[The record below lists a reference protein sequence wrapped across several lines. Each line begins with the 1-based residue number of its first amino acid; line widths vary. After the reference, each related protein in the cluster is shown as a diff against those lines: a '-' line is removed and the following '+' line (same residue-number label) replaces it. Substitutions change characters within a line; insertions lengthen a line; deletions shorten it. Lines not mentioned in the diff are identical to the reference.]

1 MFVKKE
7 SLCPVGH
14 RNDLSFFAKGRI
26 GKPDGSQN
34 KERKVYMIISRILA
48 IVIFVV
54 MFVEI
59 VREKRPCFLV
69 SLVAGAATIV
79 LVFLVCMHSLEA
91 VKVALSFDSMLE
103 PTFWYAGH
111 EASSAMNT
119 GINWSTII
127 FIAGMMIM
135 VEGMS
140 EAGFFDWLCLRLAK
154 AVNYKPV
161 PLFICF
167 MVLSAVLS
175 MFIDSITVILF
186 LAVAS
191 VRLGHLLEFDPVPF
205 IIAQIVTANLG
216 GSATMSG
223 DPPNIIIGTA
233 LGYSFFDFL
242 KNTGVL
248 ALVGL
253 IVVVPFFY
261 FCFRKELVSGKD
273 LASMTAEDLD
283 PRAAI
288 HSMKKFVISMAVF
301 LLMVFLLIT
310 HAMTGL
316 TVATVG
322 VIAAA
327 ITLAT
332 NKAPYHL
339 IKRVDWKTILFFIG
353 LFVAVS
359 GLEETGVLEALANGI
374 AAITGGN
381 LTIMLIVIIWLS
393 AIASAFVDN
402 IPFAATMVPVIN
414 SLSVSMGVPLDT
426 LAWTLAIG
434 TDVGGSATPIGA
446 SANVAGISIA
456 ARDGHPITWGRYCK
470 YSAPA
475 SLMVIALSMV
485 IILLRY

>member
-1 MFVKKE
+1 M
-7 SLCPVGH
+7 
-14 RNDLSFFAKGRI
+14 
-26 GKPDGSQN
+26 
-34 KERKVYMIISRILA
+34 ISRIVA
-48 IVIFVV
+48 IVIFVI

-59 VREKRPCFLV
+59 VREKRPRFLV
-69 SLVAGAATIV
+69 ALVAGAATIV
-79 LVFLVCMHSLEA
+79 VVFLVCMHSIES
-91 VKVALSFDSMLE
+91 VRVALSFDSMLE

-111 EASSAMNT
+111 EESSAMNT

-205 IIAQIVTANLG
+205 IIAQIFTANLG

-242 KNTGVL
+242 RNTGVI

-261 FCFRKELVSGKD
+261 FCFRKELVSEAD
-273 LASMTAEDLD
+273 MASLTAKGLD
-283 PRAAI
+283 PRGAI
-288 HSMKKFVISMAVF
+288 TSMKKFAVSVVIFAFVV
-301 LLMVFLLIT
+301 LLLIT

-322 VIAAA
+322 VIAAV

-332 NKAPYHL
+332 NRAPLHL
-339 IKRVDWKTILFFIG
+339 IKRVDWETILFFIG

-381 LTIMLIVIIWLS
+381 LTVMVIIIVWLS

-414 SLSVSMGVPLDT
+414 SLSATMGVPLDT
-426 LAWTLAIG
+426 LAWTLAMG
-434 TDVGGSATPIGA
+434 TDIGGSATPIGA
-446 SANVAGISIA
+446 SANVAGTSIA

-475 SLMVIALSMV
+475 SILIIALSMV
-485 IILLRY
+485 MILLRY

>member
-1 MFVKKE
+1 M
-7 SLCPVGH
+7 
-14 RNDLSFFAKGRI
+14 
-26 GKPDGSQN
+26 
-34 KERKVYMIISRILA
+34 ISRIVA
-48 IVIFVV
+48 IVIFVI

-59 VREKRPCFLV
+59 VREKRPRFLV
-69 SLVAGAATIV
+69 ALVAGAATIV
-79 LVFLVCMHSLEA
+79 VVFLVCMHSIES
-91 VKVALSFDSMLE
+91 VRVALSFDSMLE
-103 PTFWYAGH
+103 STFWYAGH
-111 EASSAMNT
+111 EESSAMNT

-205 IIAQIVTANLG
+205 IIAQIFTANLG

-242 KNTGVL
+242 RNTGVI

-261 FCFRKELVSGKD
+261 FCFRKELVSGAD
-273 LASMTAEDLD
+273 MASLTAKGLD
-283 PRAAI
+283 PRGAI
-288 HSMKKFVISMAVF
+288 TSMKRFAVSVAIFIFVV
-301 LLMVFLLIT
+301 LLLIT

-322 VIAAA
+322 VIAAV

-332 NKAPYHL
+332 NRAPLHL
-339 IKRVDWKTILFFIG
+339 IKRVDWETILFFIG

-381 LTIMLIVIIWLS
+381 LTVMVIIIVWLS
-393 AIASAFVDN
+393 AIAYAFVDN

-414 SLSVSMGVPLDT
+414 SLSATMGVPLDT
-426 LAWTLAIG
+426 LAWTLAMG
-434 TDVGGSATPIGA
+434 TDIGGSATPIGA
-446 SANVAGISIA
+446 SANVAGTSIA

-475 SLMVIALSMV
+475 SILVIALSMV
-485 IILLRY
+485 MILLRY

>member
-1 MFVKKE
+1 M
-7 SLCPVGH
+7 
-14 RNDLSFFAKGRI
+14 
-26 GKPDGSQN
+26 
-34 KERKVYMIISRILA
+34 ISRIVA
-48 IVIFVV
+48 IVIFVI

-59 VREKRPCFLV
+59 VREKRPRFLV
-69 SLVAGAATIV
+69 ALVAGAATIV
-79 LVFLVCMHSLEA
+79 VVFLVCMHSIES
-91 VKVALSFDSMLE
+91 VRVALSFDSMLE
-103 PTFWYAGH
+103 STFWYAGH
-111 EASSAMNT
+111 EESSAMNT

-154 AVNYKPV
+154 SVNYKPV

-167 MVLSAVLS
+167 MILSAVLS

-205 IIAQIVTANLG
+205 IIAQIFTANLG

-242 KNTGVL
+242 RNTGVI

-261 FCFRKELVSGKD
+261 FCFRKELVSGAD
-273 LASMTAEDLD
+273 MASLTAKGLD
-283 PRAAI
+283 PRGAI
-288 HSMKKFVISMAVF
+288 TSMKRFAVSVAIFIFVV
-301 LLMVFLLIT
+301 LLLIT

-322 VIAAA
+322 VIAAV

-332 NKAPYHL
+332 NRAPLHL
-339 IKRVDWKTILFFIG
+339 IKRVDWETILFFIG

-381 LTIMLIVIIWLS
+381 LTVMVIIIVWLS

-414 SLSVSMGVPLDT
+414 SLSATMGVPLDT
-426 LAWTLAIG
+426 LAWTLAMG
-434 TDVGGSATPIGA
+434 TDIGGSATPIGA
-446 SANVAGISIA
+446 SANVAGTSIA

-475 SLMVIALSMV
+475 SILVIALSMV
-485 IILLRY
+485 MILLRY

>member
-1 MFVKKE
+1 M
-7 SLCPVGH
+7 
-14 RNDLSFFAKGRI
+14 I
-26 GKPDGSQN
+26 SQ
-34 KERKVYMIISRILA
+34 ILA
-48 IVIFVV
+48 IVIFVI

-59 VREKRPCFLV
+59 VREKQPRYLV
-69 SLVAGAATIV
+69 ALVAGAATIV
-79 LVFLVCMHSLEA
+79 VVFLACMHSLEA
-91 VKVALSFDSMLE
+91 VRVALSFDSMLE

-111 EASSAMNT
+111 EHSSAMNT

-127 FIAGMMIM
+127 FITGMMVM

-154 AVNYKPV
+154 AVDYKPI

-167 MVLSAVLS
+167 MILSAVLS

-205 IIAQIVTANLG
+205 IIAQIFTANLG

-242 KNTGVL
+242 KNTGVI

-253 IVVVPFFY
+253 IVIVPFFY
-261 FCFRKELVSGKD
+261 LCFRKELVSTAD
-273 LASMTAEDLD
+273 MASLTAKGLD
-283 PRAAI
+283 PRGAI
-288 HSMKKFVISMAVF
+288 TSVKRFATSVVIFGFVV
-301 LLMVFLLIT
+301 LLLIT

-327 ITLAT
+327 ITLAS
-332 NKAPYHL
+332 NKAPWHL
-339 IKRVDWKTILFFIG
+339 IKRVDWETVLFFIG

-381 LTIMLIVIIWLS
+381 LTMMVVIIIWLS

-414 SLSVSMGVPLDT
+414 SLSATMGVPLDT
-426 LAWTLAIG
+426 LAWTLAMG
-434 TDVGGSATPIGA
+434 TDIGGSATPIGA
-446 SANVAGISIA
+446 SANVAGTSIA

-475 SLMVIALSMV
+475 SVLIIALSMV
-485 IILLRY
+485 MILLRY

>member
-1 MFVKKE
+1 M
-7 SLCPVGH
+7 
-14 RNDLSFFAKGRI
+14 I
-26 GKPDGSQN
+26 SQ
-34 KERKVYMIISRILA
+34 ILA
-48 IVIFVV
+48 IVIFVI

-59 VREKRPCFLV
+59 VREKQPRYLV
-69 SLVAGAATIV
+69 ALVAGAATIV
-79 LVFLVCMHSLEA
+79 VVFLACMHSLEA
-91 VKVALSFDSMLE
+91 VRVALSFDSMLE

-111 EASSAMNT
+111 EHSSAMNT

-127 FIAGMMIM
+127 FITGMMVM

-154 AVNYKPV
+154 AVNYKPI

-167 MVLSAVLS
+167 MILSAVLS

-205 IIAQIVTANLG
+205 IIAQIFTANLG

-242 KNTGVL
+242 KNTGVIAL
-248 ALVGL
+248 AGL
-253 IVVVPFFY
+253 IVIVPFFY
-261 FCFRKELVSGKD
+261 LCFRKELVSTAD
-273 LASMTAEDLD
+273 MASLTAKGLD
-283 PRAAI
+283 PRGAI
-288 HSMKKFVISMAVF
+288 TSVKRFATSVVIFVFVV
-301 LLMVFLLIT
+301 LLLIT

-327 ITLAT
+327 ITLAS
-332 NKAPYHL
+332 NKAPWHL
-339 IKRVDWKTILFFIG
+339 IKRVDWETVLFFIG

-381 LTIMLIVIIWLS
+381 LTMMVVIIIWLS

-414 SLSVSMGVPLDT
+414 SLSATMGVHLDT
-426 LAWTLAIG
+426 LAWTLAMG
-434 TDVGGSATPIGA
+434 TDIGGSATPIGA
-446 SANVAGISIA
+446 SANVAGTSIA

-475 SLMVIALSMV
+475 SVLIIALSMV
-485 IILLRY
+485 MILLRY

>member
-1 MFVKKE
+1 M
-7 SLCPVGH
+7 
-14 RNDLSFFAKGRI
+14 I
-26 GKPDGSQN
+26 SQ
-34 KERKVYMIISRILA
+34 ILA
-48 IVIFVV
+48 IVIFVI

-59 VREKRPCFLV
+59 VREKQPRYLV
-69 SLVAGAATIV
+69 ALVAGAATIV
-79 LVFLVCMHSLEA
+79 VVFLACMHSLEA
-91 VKVALSFDSMLE
+91 VRVALSFDSMLE

-111 EASSAMNT
+111 EHSSAMNT

-127 FIAGMMIM
+127 FITGMMVM

-154 AVNYKPV
+154 AVNYKPN

-167 MVLSAVLS
+167 MILSAVLS

-205 IIAQIVTANLG
+205 IIAQIFTANLG

-242 KNTGVL
+242 KNTGVI

-253 IVVVPFFY
+253 IVIVPFFY
-261 FCFRKELVSGKD
+261 LCFRKELVSTAD
-273 LASMTAEDLD
+273 MASLTAKGLD
-283 PRAAI
+283 PRGAI
-288 HSMKKFVISMAVF
+288 TSVKRFATSVVIFVFVV
-301 LLMVFLLIT
+301 LLLIT

-327 ITLAT
+327 ITLAS
-332 NKAPYHL
+332 NKAPWHL
-339 IKRVDWKTILFFIG
+339 IKRVDWETVLFFIG

-381 LTIMLIVIIWLS
+381 LTMMVVIIIWLS

-414 SLSVSMGVPLDT
+414 SLSATMGVPLDT
-426 LAWTLAIG
+426 LAWTLAMG
-434 TDVGGSATPIGA
+434 TDIGGSATPIGA
-446 SANVAGISIA
+446 SANVAGTSIA

-475 SLMVIALSMV
+475 SVLIIALSMV
-485 IILLRY
+485 MILLRY

>member
-1 MFVKKE
+1 M
-7 SLCPVGH
+7 
-14 RNDLSFFAKGRI
+14 
-26 GKPDGSQN
+26 
-34 KERKVYMIISRILA
+34 ISRIVA
-48 IVIFVV
+48 IVIFVI

-59 VREKRPCFLV
+59 VREKRPRFLV
-69 SLVAGAATIV
+69 ALVAGAATIV
-79 LVFLVCMHSLEA
+79 VVFLVCMHSIES
-91 VKVALSFDSMLE
+91 VRVALSFDSMLE

-111 EASSAMNT
+111 EESSAMNT

-205 IIAQIVTANLG
+205 IIAQIFTANLG

-242 KNTGVL
+242 RNTGVI

-261 FCFRKELVSGKD
+261 FCFRKELVSGAD
-273 LASMTAEDLD
+273 MASLTAKGLD
-283 PRAAI
+283 PRGAI
-288 HSMKKFVISMAVF
+288 TSMKKFAVSVVIFAFVV
-301 LLMVFLLIT
+301 LLLIT

-322 VIAAA
+322 VIAAV

-332 NKAPYHL
+332 NRAPLHL
-339 IKRVDWKTILFFIG
+339 IKRVDWETILFFIG

-381 LTIMLIVIIWLS
+381 LTVMVIIIVWLS

-414 SLSVSMGVPLDT
+414 SLSATMGVPLDT
-426 LAWTLAIG
+426 LAWTLAMG
-434 TDVGGSATPIGA
+434 TDIGGSATPIGA
-446 SANVAGISIA
+446 SANVAGTSIA

-475 SLMVIALSMV
+475 SILVIALSMV
-485 IILLRY
+485 MLLLRY

>member
-1 MFVKKE
+1 M
-7 SLCPVGH
+7 
-14 RNDLSFFAKGRI
+14 
-26 GKPDGSQN
+26 
-34 KERKVYMIISRILA
+34 ISRIVA
-48 IVIFVV
+48 IVIFVI

-59 VREKRPCFLV
+59 VREKRPRFLV
-69 SLVAGAATIV
+69 ALVAGAATIV
-79 LVFLVCMHSLEA
+79 VVFLVCMHSIES
-91 VKVALSFDSMLE
+91 VRVALSFDSMLE
-103 PTFWYAGH
+103 STFWYAGH
-111 EASSAMNT
+111 EESSAMNT

-205 IIAQIVTANLG
+205 IIAQIFTANLG

-242 KNTGVL
+242 RNTGVI

-261 FCFRKELVSGKD
+261 FCFRKELVSGAD
-273 LASMTAEDLD
+273 MASLTAKGLD
-283 PRAAI
+283 PRGAI
-288 HSMKKFVISMAVF
+288 TSMKRFAVSVAIFIFVV
-301 LLMVFLLIT
+301 LLLIT

-322 VIAAA
+322 VIAAV

-332 NKAPYHL
+332 NRAPLHL
-339 IKRVDWKTILFFIG
+339 IKRVDWETILFFIG

-381 LTIMLIVIIWLS
+381 LTVMVIIIVWLS

-414 SLSVSMGVPLDT
+414 SLSATMGVPLDT
-426 LAWTLAIG
+426 LAWTLAMG
-434 TDVGGSATPIGA
+434 TDIGGSATPIGA
-446 SANVAGISIA
+446 SANVAGTSIA
-456 ARDGHPITWGRYCK
+456 ARDGHPITCGRYCK

-475 SLMVIALSMV
+475 SILVIALSMV
-485 IILLRY
+485 MILLRY

>member
-1 MFVKKE
+1 M
-7 SLCPVGH
+7 
-14 RNDLSFFAKGRI
+14 
-26 GKPDGSQN
+26 
-34 KERKVYMIISRILA
+34 ISRIVA
-48 IVIFVV
+48 IVIFVI

-59 VREKRPCFLV
+59 VREKRPRFLV
-69 SLVAGAATIV
+69 ALVAGAATIV
-79 LVFLVCMHSLEA
+79 VVFLVCMHSIES
-91 VKVALSFDSMLE
+91 VRVALSFDSMLE

-111 EASSAMNT
+111 EESSAMNT

-205 IIAQIVTANLG
+205 IIAQIFTANLG

-242 KNTGVL
+242 RNTGVI

-261 FCFRKELVSGKD
+261 FCFRKELVSGAD
-273 LASMTAEDLD
+273 MASLTAKGLD
-283 PRAAI
+283 PRGAI
-288 HSMKKFVISMAVF
+288 TSMKRFAVSVVIFAFVV
-301 LLMVFLLIT
+301 LLLIT

-322 VIAAA
+322 VIAAV

-332 NKAPYHL
+332 NRAPLHL
-339 IKRVDWKTILFFIG
+339 IKRVDWETILFFIG

-381 LTIMLIVIIWLS
+381 LTVMVIIIVWLS

-414 SLSVSMGVPLDT
+414 SLSATMSVPLDT
-426 LAWTLAIG
+426 LAWTLAMG
-434 TDVGGSATPIGA
+434 TDIGGSATPIGA
-446 SANVAGISIA
+446 SANVAGTSIA

-475 SLMVIALSMV
+475 SILIIALSMV
-485 IILLRY
+485 MILLRY

>member
-1 MFVKKE
+1 M
-7 SLCPVGH
+7 
-14 RNDLSFFAKGRI
+14 I
-26 GKPDGSQN
+26 SQ
-34 KERKVYMIISRILA
+34 ILA
-48 IVIFVV
+48 IVIFVI

-59 VREKRPCFLV
+59 VREKRPRYLV
-69 SLVAGAATIV
+69 ALVAGATTLV
-79 LVFLVCMHSLEA
+79 VVFLACMHSLEA
-91 VKVALSFDSMLE
+91 VRVALSFDSMLE

-111 EASSAMNT
+111 EHRNAMNS

-127 FIAGMMIM
+127 FITGMMVM

-154 AVNYKPV
+154 AVNYKPI

-167 MVLSAVLS
+167 MILSAVLS

-205 IIAQIVTANLG
+205 IIAQIFTANLG

-242 KNTGVL
+242 KNTGVI

-253 IVVVPFFY
+253 VVIVPFFY
-261 FCFRKELVSGKD
+261 LCFRKELVSTAD
-273 LASMTAEDLD
+273 MASLTAKGLD
-283 PRAAI
+283 PRGAI
-288 HSMKKFVISMAVF
+288 ASMKRFVISVVIFAFVV
-301 LLMVFLLIT
+301 LLLIT

-332 NKAPYHL
+332 NRAPWHL
-339 IKRVDWKTILFFIG
+339 LKRVDWETVLFFIG

-359 GLEETGVLEALANGI
+359 GLEETGVLEALAHAI
-374 AAITGGN
+374 SAITGGN
-381 LTIMLIVIIWLS
+381 LTIMIVIIIWLS

-414 SLSVSMGVPLDT
+414 SLSATMGVPLDT
-426 LAWTLAIG
+426 LAWTLAMG
-434 TDVGGSATPIGA
+434 TDIGGSATPIGA
-446 SANVAGISIA
+446 SANVAGTSIA

-475 SLMVIALSMV
+475 SILVIALSMV
-485 IILLRY
+485 MILLRY

>member
-1 MFVKKE
+1 M
-7 SLCPVGH
+7 
-14 RNDLSFFAKGRI
+14 
-26 GKPDGSQN
+26 
-34 KERKVYMIISRILA
+34 ISRIVA
-48 IVIFVV
+48 IVIFVI

-59 VREKRPCFLV
+59 VREKRPRFLV
-69 SLVAGAATIV
+69 ALVAGAATIV
-79 LVFLVCMHSLEA
+79 VVFLVCMHSIES
-91 VKVALSFDSMLE
+91 VRVALSFDSMLE
-103 PTFWYAGH
+103 STFWYAGH
-111 EASSAMNT
+111 EESSAMNT

-205 IIAQIVTANLG
+205 IIAQIFTANLG

-242 KNTGVL
+242 RNTGVI

-261 FCFRKELVSGKD
+261 FCFRKELVSGAD
-273 LASMTAEDLD
+273 MASLTAKGLD
-283 PRAAI
+283 PRGAI
-288 HSMKKFVISMAVF
+288 TSMKRFAVSVAIFIFVV
-301 LLMVFLLIT
+301 LLLIT

-322 VIAAA
+322 VIAAV

-332 NKAPYHL
+332 NRAPLHL
-339 IKRVDWKTILFFIG
+339 IKRVDWETILFFIG

-359 GLEETGVLEALANGI
+359 GLEETGVLESLANGI

-381 LTIMLIVIIWLS
+381 LTVMVIIIVWLS

-414 SLSVSMGVPLDT
+414 SLSATMGVPLDT
-426 LAWTLAIG
+426 LAWTLAMG
-434 TDVGGSATPIGA
+434 TDIGGSATPIGA
-446 SANVAGISIA
+446 SANVAGTSIA

-475 SLMVIALSMV
+475 SILVIALSMV
-485 IILLRY
+485 MILLRY

>member
-1 MFVKKE
+1 M
-7 SLCPVGH
+7 
-14 RNDLSFFAKGRI
+14 
-26 GKPDGSQN
+26 
-34 KERKVYMIISRILA
+34 ISRIVA
-48 IVIFVV
+48 IVIFVI

-59 VREKRPCFLV
+59 VREKRPRFLV
-69 SLVAGAATIV
+69 ALVAGAATIV
-79 LVFLVCMHSLEA
+79 VVFLVCMHSIES
-91 VKVALSFDSMLE
+91 VRVALSFDSMLE
-103 PTFWYAGH
+103 STFWYAGH
-111 EASSAMNT
+111 EESSAMNT

-205 IIAQIVTANLG
+205 IIAQIFTANLG

-242 KNTGVL
+242 RNTGVI

-261 FCFRKELVSGKD
+261 FCFRKELVSGAD
-273 LASMTAEDLD
+273 MASLTAKGLD
-283 PRAAI
+283 PRGAI
-288 HSMKKFVISMAVF
+288 TSMKRFAVSVAIFIFVV
-301 LLMVFLLIT
+301 LLLIT

-322 VIAAA
+322 VIAAV

-332 NKAPYHL
+332 NRAPLHL
-339 IKRVDWKTILFFIG
+339 IKRVDWETILFFIG

-381 LTIMLIVIIWLS
+381 LSVMVIIIVWLS

-414 SLSVSMGVPLDT
+414 SLSATMGVPLDT
-426 LAWTLAIG
+426 LAWTLAMG
-434 TDVGGSATPIGA
+434 TDIGGSATPIGA
-446 SANVAGISIA
+446 SANVAGTSIA

-475 SLMVIALSMV
+475 SILVIALSMV
-485 IILLRY
+485 MILLRY

>member
-1 MFVKKE
+1 M
-7 SLCPVGH
+7 
-14 RNDLSFFAKGRI
+14 I
-26 GKPDGSQN
+26 SQ
-34 KERKVYMIISRILA
+34 ILA
-48 IVIFVV
+48 IVIFVI

-59 VREKRPCFLV
+59 VREKQPRYLV
-69 SLVAGAATIV
+69 ALVAGAATIV
-79 LVFLVCMHSLEA
+79 VVFLACMHSLEA
-91 VKVALSFDSMLE
+91 VRVALSFDSMLE

-111 EASSAMNT
+111 EHSSAMNT

-127 FIAGMMIM
+127 FITGMMVM

-154 AVNYKPV
+154 AVDYKPI

-167 MVLSAVLS
+167 MILSAVLS

-205 IIAQIVTANLG
+205 IIAQIFTANLG

-242 KNTGVL
+242 KNTGVI

-253 IVVVPFFY
+253 IVIVPFFY
-261 FCFRKELVSGKD
+261 LCFRKELVSTAD
-273 LASMTAEDLD
+273 MASLTAKGLD
-283 PRAAI
+283 PRGAI
-288 HSMKKFVISMAVF
+288 TSVKRFATSVVIFVFVV
-301 LLMVFLLIT
+301 LLLIT

-327 ITLAT
+327 ITLAS
-332 NKAPYHL
+332 NKAPWHL
-339 IKRVDWKTILFFIG
+339 IKRVDWETVLFFIG

-381 LTIMLIVIIWLS
+381 LTMMVVIIIWLS

-414 SLSVSMGVPLDT
+414 SLSATMGVHLDT
-426 LAWTLAIG
+426 LAWTLAMG
-434 TDVGGSATPIGA
+434 TDIGGSATPIGA
-446 SANVAGISIA
+446 SANVAGTSIA

-475 SLMVIALSMV
+475 SVLIIALSMV
-485 IILLRY
+485 MILLRY